1 MLLIPSAAAIEGALD
16 DAREEGGEGFGS
28 EGKEGREGCE
38 DLYVPFD
45 MFETFDIVRVA
56 GMEEKEPDRS
66 RQEGGGGGGW
76 YGSAVAIPDD

>member
-1 MLLIPSAAAIEGALD
+1 
-16 DAREEGGEGFGS
+16 
-28 EGKEGREGCE
+28 
-38 DLYVPFD
+38 

-56 GMEEKEPDRS
+56 GIEEKEPDRS